1 MSSKK
6 TPKFIV
12 KVNQIVNGIIHA
24 IEHEF
29 EEIEHVFAHLKQ
41 NEGHAYKVYNKK
53 GELEH
58 SGNRKDSK
66 HKGHHHHH
74 KDDDDAHDT
83 YA

>member
-1 MSSKK
+1 MSTKK
-6 TPKFIV
+6 PTILV
-12 KVNQIVNGIIHA
+12 RINQIVNGIIHA

-29 EEIEHVFAHLKQ
+29 EEMEHALAHLKQ

-58 SGNRKDSK
+58 SGNRKDPK
-66 HKGHHHHH
+66 RHKDHHH
-74 KDDDDAHDT
+74 DDT